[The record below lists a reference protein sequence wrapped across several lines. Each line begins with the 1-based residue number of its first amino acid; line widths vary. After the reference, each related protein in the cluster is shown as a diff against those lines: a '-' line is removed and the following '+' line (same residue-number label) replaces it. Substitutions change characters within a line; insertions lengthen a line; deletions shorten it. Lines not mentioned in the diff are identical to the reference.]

1 LRWWLDFAGW
11 RGFLELVAGEEA
23 RSRKAREYPKMA
35 ARHLVPLGAALRTG
49 DPVGT
54 DCGNDGEFHGPVPL
68 ALSIPYRDNIN
79 HSS

>member
-1 LRWWLDFAGW
+1 
-11 RGFLELVAGEEA
+11 
-23 RSRKAREYPKMA
+23 MA

-49 DPVGT
+49 DPMGT

-68 ALSIPYRDNIN
+68 AVSIPYRDEIN